1 MEKWLRRWRG
11 VYCGHQTQIDINSF
25 AILTGI
31 CQETIRDLRSAKCAS
46 GSQEGKSVLT
56 SLKYDLE
63 CDVFNHSTSIQSSTF
78 WLLMA
83 TCVALCVQTA
93 GWWWWWQKWSRL
105 LFWCFWLYE
114 IVRKHCHSLQRMSR
128 ILCKTNFHVWYKKK
142 KIWMSPPRASLY
154 QLYKFVIPCTLVTLH
169 LVPLWK
175 INPNWW
181 WNCSFGSC
189 HHL

>member
-1 MEKWLRRWRG
+1 MIFFQSWNIFSWVEKWLRRWRG
-11 VYCGHQTQIDINSF
+11 VYCGHQTQTDINSF

-83 TCVALCVQTA
+83 TCVALCVQTV
-93 GWWWWWQKWSRL
+93 GWWWLRWWQKWSRL
-105 LFWCFWLYE
+105 LFLVLLT
-114 IVRKHCHSLQRMSR
+114 VRDSQ
-128 ILCKTNFHVWYKKK
+128 KTLPFPTKNEPNF
-142 KIWMSPPRASLY
+142 MLNEFPC
-154 QLYKFVIPCTLVTLH
+154 VIQKNMNVIKTCTWRLTCQ
-169 LVPLWK
+169 K
-175 INPNWW
+175 TD
-181 WNCSFGSC
+181 
-189 HHL
+189 